1 MFFAEVL
8 YSTHQPLAYKVRDYC
23 SAKFPGKGEASR
35 ASDKIG
41 YENNQQALLESKEIA
56 RENRAVCARKYWDYY
71 TY

>member
-1 MFFAEVL
+1 MFFAKIL
-8 YSTHQPLAYKVRDYC
+8 NTIHQILAYEFLNYG
-23 SAKFPGKGEASR
+23 SAKYPGKGEAR
-35 ASDKIG
+35 TTSDQIC